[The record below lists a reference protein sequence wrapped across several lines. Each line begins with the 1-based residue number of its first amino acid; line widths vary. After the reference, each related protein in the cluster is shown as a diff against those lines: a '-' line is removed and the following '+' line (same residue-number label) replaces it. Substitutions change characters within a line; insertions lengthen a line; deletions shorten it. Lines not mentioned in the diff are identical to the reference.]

1 MLRKNRNAIAEGER
15 EQKDLYSSELRNE
28 SKSTSAEE
36 ELRDK
41 ISLLQKIAHEKCRL
55 FREKNVFLPIGFPN
69 ADSFIWSKNECKSA
83 SKDVV
88 EQVEA
93 LYKFKYNK

>member
-1 MLRKNRNAIAEGER
+1 MLRKKIAMLSLKETER
-15 EQKDLYSSELRNE
+15 FYSSELKNE
-28 SKSTSAEE
+28 SKPTPTEE

-41 ISLLQKIAHEKCRL
+41 INLLQKIAYEKCRL
-55 FREKNVFLPIGFPN
+55 FREKNVFLPSGFPN
-69 ADSFIWSKNECKSA
+69 ADSFIWSKKECKSP

-93 LYKFKYNK
+93 LYKFKYNS